1 MRSVWIAVLV
11 VSASA
16 ANAADIVSVS
26 AIERVTV
33 YPDGASVVR
42 TINVDVPAGDN
53 VVVAPDFPL
62 LLDPSSLRVEGEAPV
77 QLAVGAVEAK
87 PPRPEEPP
95 KLDNARIEEL
105 QDEIG
110 HQDDIIAAANLRLK
124 LASSIVEGRV
134 PPPAKDGVSPRPLA
148 ELQPAF
154 GMVQDEALLA
164 ARDVRGAAEKK
175 RELERQIAAL
185 KRRATAAPPSKTE
198 LRINVAAA
206 QAGKATFRVT
216 YTVRAAKW
224 SALYDARL
232 TSPGP
237 GNATGSVDIVRRAE
251 IEQHSGEDWADVPL
265 SVSTLR
271 SAGGTS
277 AAELDPLIVRYRPP
291 QFEQARMTEMAPA
304 SRSAVGGA
312 SPEAKKDSDMASPA
326 APSVPMQETEAAVDS
341 GGYQVVYRIA
351 GKSSVLSGES
361 AKNFRLS
368 SSTVVPELVI
378 KSTPALDASAFIEAS
393 FKQVE
398 EAPLLPGR
406 TLIYR
411 DGIYVG
417 QGRMPLTP
425 KDEKV
430 RIGFGIDE
438 KVKVERIAVRKNMTT
453 PSGVAGYLAK
463 SKTEEREY
471 AFKVHNGH
479 DIAAV
484 VRIEDRLPVSEN
496 DEVKIE
502 MLPGSAPPTEQDV
515 RDRRGIQAWTLAMKP
530 NSDQSLSFGW
540 RVSWPKEK
548 DLVID

>member
-16 ANAADIVSVS
+16 ANAADIASVS
-26 AIERVTV
+26 AIESVTV

-53 VVVAPDFPL
+53 VVIAPDFPL
-62 LLDPSSLRVEGEAPV
+62 SLDPSSLRVEGEAPV

-110 HQDDIIAAANLRLK
+110 HQDDTIAAANLRLK

-134 PPPAKDGVSPRPLA
+134 PAPAKDGVSPRPLA

-154 GMVQDEALLA
+154 GMVQEEALLA
-164 ARDVRGAAEKK
+164 AMDVRGAAEKK

-185 KRRATAAPPSKTE
+185 KRRVTAAPPSKTE

-237 GNATGSVDIVRRAE
+237 SNAAGSVDIVRRAE

-271 SAGGTS
+271 SAGGTL
-277 AAELDPLIVRYRPP
+277 ATELDPLIVRYRPP
-291 QFEQARMTEMAPA
+291 QQLEQAYLRQMAPQPLA
-304 SRSAVGGA
+304 AGA
-312 SPEAKKDSDMASPA
+312 SPEAKKDSNMASPA
-326 APSVPMQETEAAVDS
+326 TAPVPMQETEAAVDS
-341 GGYQVVYRIA
+341 GGYQVVYRIP
-351 GKSSVLSGES
+351 GKSSVLSGEG
-361 AKNFRLS
+361 AKSFRLS
-368 SSTVVPELVI
+368 SSTAVPELVI
-378 KSTPALDASAFIEAS
+378 QSTPALDASAFIEAS
-393 FKQVE
+393 FKHVE
-398 EAPLLPGR
+398 DAPLLPGK

-430 RIGFGIDE
+430 WIGFGVDE
-438 KVKVERIAVRKNMTT
+438 KVKVERITVRKNVTT

-471 AFKVHNGH
+471 TFRVHNGH
-479 DIAAV
+479 DIATM
-484 VRIEDRLPVSEN
+484 VRIEDRLPVSEA
-496 DEVKIE
+496 DEIKVE
-502 MLPGSAPPTEQDV
+502 VLPGSAPPTKQDV

-540 RVSWPKEK
+540 RVSWPKER

>member
-1 MRSVWIAVLV
+1 MRSVWIAVLM

-16 ANAADIVSVS
+16 ANAADIASVS
-26 AIERVTV
+26 AIESVTV

-42 TINVDVPAGDN
+42 IINVNVPAGDN
-53 VVVAPDFPL
+53 VVVAPDFPVS
-62 LLDPSSLRVEGEAPV
+62 LDPSSLRVEGEAPV
-77 QLAVGAVEAK
+77 RLAVGAVEAK

-134 PPPAKDGVSPRPLA
+134 PPPARDGVSPRPLA

-154 GMVQDEALLA
+154 GMVQDEALTA

-175 RELERQIAAL
+175 RELDRQIAAL

-206 QAGKATFRVT
+206 QAGKAIFRVT

-237 GNATGSVDIVRRAE
+237 SDAAGSVDIVRRAE

-271 SAGGTS
+271 TAGGTS
-277 AAELDPLIVRYRPP
+277 AAELGPLIVRYRPP
-291 QFEQARMTEMAPA
+291 QQLEQAYLRQMAPQSLA
-304 SRSAVGGA
+304 AGA
-312 SPEAKKDSDMASPA
+312 SPEAKKDSNMASPA
-326 APSVPMQETEAAVDS
+326 APPVPTQETEAAVDS

-351 GKSSVLSGES
+351 GKSSVLSGEGS
-361 AKNFRLS
+361 KSFRLS
-368 SSTVVPELVI
+368 SSTAVPDLVI

-393 FKQVE
+393 FKHVE

-430 RIGFGIDE
+430 RIGFGVDE
-438 KVKVERIAVRKNMTT
+438 KVKVERITVRKNLTT

-471 AFKVHNGH
+471 KFTVHNGH
-479 DIAAV
+479 DIATAI
-484 VRIEDRLPVSEN
+484 RIEDRLPVSEN
-496 DEVKIE
+496 DEIKVE
-502 MLPGSAPPTEQDV
+502 VLPGSAPPSEQDV
-515 RDRRGIQAWTLAMKP
+515 HDRRGLQAWTLTLKP

-540 RVSWPKEK
+540 RVSWPKER